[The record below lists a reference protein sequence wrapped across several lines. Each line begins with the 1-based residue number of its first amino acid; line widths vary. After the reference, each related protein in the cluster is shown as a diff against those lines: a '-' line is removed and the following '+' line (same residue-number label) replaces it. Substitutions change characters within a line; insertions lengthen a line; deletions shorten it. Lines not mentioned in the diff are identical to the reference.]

1 MARSE
6 NASNHKL
13 KQIKE
18 IFHRF
23 HEINPPSARNFVLTP
38 KELADKKVIINPKNE
53 HDKRLLYA
61 TSISVFSDELG
72 NKNLERISKKLLKY
86 CERLNNNNNI
96 NFLRSIKDIEKFK
109 KI

>member
-1 MARSE
+1 MFCTYT
-6 NASNHKL
+6 HK
-13 KQIKE
+13 KI
-18 IFHRF
+18 
-23 HEINPPSARNFVLTP
+23 P
-38 KELADKKVIINPKNE
+38 DKKTIINPKNE
-53 HDKRLLYA
+53 DGKCLLYA
-61 TSISVFSDELG
+61 TGISVFSDELG

>member
-53 HDKRLLYA
+53 V
-61 TSISVFSDELG
+61 ISVCYMQQAYQFLVMNLVIKIQKEYL
-72 NKNLERISKKLLKY
+72 KNY
-86 CERLNNNNNI
+86 
-96 NFLRSIKDIEKFK
+96 
-109 KI
+109 